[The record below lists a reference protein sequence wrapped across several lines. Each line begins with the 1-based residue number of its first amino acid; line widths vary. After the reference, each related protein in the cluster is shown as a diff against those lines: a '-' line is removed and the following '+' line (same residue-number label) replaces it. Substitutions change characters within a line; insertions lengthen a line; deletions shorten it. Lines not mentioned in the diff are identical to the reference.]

1 MDEAKI
7 FTPNGSL
14 SFSDLRNDCFGL
26 RSVVKRKSQ
35 VVLKTNSAMEVLAT
49 LFALNGWADSVAIAP
64 LDYEVE
70 IPIAPLVYLSDF
82 AKLERKN
89 PMSIH
94 TFEDKVETNWIL
106 YSSGTTGKPK
116 PVIHSFGNL
125 TRRVKKRSTDSIA
138 NWGLTYDP
146 TKMAGIQV
154 MVQALVADS
163 NLIAPSADSSLEQK
177 IAFLISNK
185 CNHLSATP
193 TFWRRV
199 LQSSQ
204 VEHLKLK
211 QITIGGEIC
220 DQKLLDSLL
229 LQFKGARISQIYA
242 STELGAIFSVTDGK
256 AGFPQRYLQD
266 EINGFK
272 FKIKDGLLYV
282 GLPSKTNAGRDW
294 INTQDFVSLV
304 GDRVYFLGRESN
316 WANIGGVKVWL
327 TQVED
332 VIRKHPNIEDVLV
345 SSIRSE
351 FTGSLLSAKV
361 VTNSTETEFPA
372 ILRAWLG
379 EHLPRPHVPAIIK
392 IVKSLQ
398 MSPNGKVERK

>member
-1 MDEAKI
+1 
-7 FTPNGSL
+7 
-14 SFSDLRNDCFGL
+14 
-26 RSVVKRKSQ
+26 
-35 VVLKTNSAMEVLAT
+35 
-49 LFALNGWADSVAIAP
+49 
-64 LDYEVE
+64 
-70 IPIAPLVYLSDF
+70 
-82 AKLERKN
+82 
-89 PMSIH
+89 
-94 TFEDKVETNWIL
+94 
-106 YSSGTTGKPK
+106 
-116 PVIHSFGNL
+116 
-125 TRRVKKRSTDSIA
+125 
-138 NWGLTYDP
+138 
-146 TKMAGIQV
+146 MAGIQV